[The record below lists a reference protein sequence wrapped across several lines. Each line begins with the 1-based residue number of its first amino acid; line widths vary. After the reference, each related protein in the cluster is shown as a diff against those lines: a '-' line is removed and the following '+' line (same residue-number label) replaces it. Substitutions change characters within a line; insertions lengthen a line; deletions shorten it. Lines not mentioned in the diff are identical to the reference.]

1 MFPKH
6 EFLKILPSWC
16 FPPTD
21 TTVSCPNVGQI
32 FTFTVTNCCW
42 WQKPFSASERV
53 TLTPAGEE
61 QANVPLHRVPWGH
74 RVEQGLRSP
83 AALQEGKESICWMT
97 DTLKRQLI
105 TVLLFFTKYILIVD
119 APRVA
124 LVLMYY
130 SILLWGKCS
139 MCMSAEAFTWGSSAV
154 LTDSRIC
161 TRHKPGKNQAGHKK
175 KLNLYLYQWVGLGS
189 VCIHKVSRLS
199 WRSFLE
205 MWCTFIALKRM
216 CGPFISVLI
225 FCWVTYWKAVFRRFK
240 LLVLNTWSTSA
251 SHELCLTLVAQLKE
265 MKVDTLSNVLSLRR
279 LPSLWSSLP
288 FCLCIII

>member
-1 MFPKH
+1 MH
-6 EFLKILPSWC
+6 LVLHLC
-16 FPPTD
+16 LC
-21 TTVSCPNVGQI
+21 TTVYS
-32 FTFTVTNCCW
+32 
-42 WQKPFSASERV
+42 SEENAVCACQLR
-53 TLTPAGEE
+53 LSPEE
-61 QANVPLHRVPWGH
+61 
-74 RVEQGLRSP
+74 
-83 AALQEGKESICWMT
+83 
-97 DTLKRQLI
+97 
-105 TVLLFFTKYILIVD
+105 
-119 APRVA
+119 
-124 LVLMYY
+124 
-130 SILLWGKCS
+130 
-139 MCMSAEAFTWGSSAV
+139 AV
-154 LTDSRIC
+154 LYWLTAEYVPVISLEKIRRAI
-161 TRHKPGKNQAGHKK
+161 KK

-199 WRSFLE
+199 WGSFLE